1 MAPLSTWTSAFS
13 LSTLKFFFPR
23 SFGTCSCASV
33 VPLPSTSFTRSA
45 RALSC
50 LGRESVVK
58 RRWGPGEVV
67 SACVANP
74 GIHGVGRLPTGDIR
88 VCVYYR
94 IFLIEAFPRH
104 RSTASSHWWRI
115 GAIDFPENRA
125 DQQHCAAYQSSF
137 EVVLPQL
144 KIHG

>member
-1 MAPLSTWTSAFS
+1 MILCFYRHCTAPGIPYFS
-13 LSTLKFFFPR
+13 SWRLRIHGRPALHPENFFPR

-115 GAIDFPENRA
+115 ASYRFSGE
-125 DQQHCAAYQSSF
+125 
-137 EVVLPQL
+137 
-144 KIHG
+144 